1 MRLTVTPM
9 RHLFIL
15 LLLVSGCTRGT
26 PIDSGNDTD
35 TDTDSTVMDPL
46 DGQGALSGDCG
57 VLKEEFF
64 SSPDALLFS
73 NTIDFGAAFN
83 EEQLTEGGQEV
94 FDDGNLGGS
103 SIWSEVF
110 SFEILHRCERA
121 ALVKTEAEITY
132 DDPSGKK
139 TDLLVTIQSTPIG
152 VSVTRA
158 FAWPPEDPYTVE
170 QATTLLTDKLSDIPL
185 SSDNVSNA
193 DEWSKQILHILA
205 YTPDHATTIEDVWN
219 TLDASVKGDTIVI
232 VSATEG
238 DDAFMY

>member
-1 MRLTVTPM
+1 MTPM
-9 RHLFIL
+9 RQLFIL
-15 LLLVSGCTRGT
+15 LLSISGCTDGA

-35 TDTDSTVMDPL
+35 TDTDSTVLEPL
-46 DGQGALSGDCG
+46 DGQGTLSGDCG
-57 VLKEEFF
+57 VLKEEEFY
-64 SSPDALLFS
+64 SPNAVLFR
-73 NTIDFGAAFN
+73 NTIDFGAVFD
-83 EEQLTEGGQEV
+83 EQQLTEGGQEV

-110 SFEILHRCERA
+110 AFEILHRCERA
-121 ALVKTEAEITY
+121 VLVKTEGEINY
-132 DDPSGKK
+132 NDPSGKK
-139 TDLLVTIQSTPIG
+139 TDLLVTIQSAPVG

-158 FAWPPEDPYTVE
+158 FAWPPEDPYTTE

-185 SSDNVSNA
+185 STANVSDE

-205 YTPDHATTIEDVWN
+205 YTPDHASTIEDVWS
-219 TLDASVKGDTIVI
+219 TLDASVKGDTIVV